1 MTIYHMPL
9 YKKLMKLVADGEIG
23 DVSMIQANF
32 GSYKD
37 YDMKNRFFNMNLAG
51 GAMLDI
57 GVYAISLARCFL
69 KSKPDNVISTVK
81 FAPSGVG
88 EMSGIV
94 MTNKE
99 GQMTVISLSLHTKQ
113 PKRCVICGDKGYI
126 EIMEYP
132 RACKA
137 TIVCTETGERKEICE
152 GETERALQYEMED
165 MEEEI
170 SKRSGCMLMEYTKD
184 VMEIMTDIRNE
195 WGLKYPE
202 EQ

>member
-1 MTIYHMPL
+1 
-9 YKKLMKLVADGEIG
+9 
-23 DVSMIQANF
+23 
-32 GSYKD
+32 
-37 YDMKNRFFNMNLAG
+37 
-51 GAMLDI
+51 
-57 GVYAISLARCFL
+57 
-69 KSKPDNVISTVK
+69 
-81 FAPSGVG
+81 
-88 EMSGIV
+88 
-94 MTNKE
+94 
-99 GQMTVISLSLHTKQ
+99 MTVISLSLHTKQ
-113 PKRCVICGDKGYI
+113 TKRCVICGDKGYI

-170 SKRSGCMLMEYTKD
+170 SKRSGCMLREYTKD